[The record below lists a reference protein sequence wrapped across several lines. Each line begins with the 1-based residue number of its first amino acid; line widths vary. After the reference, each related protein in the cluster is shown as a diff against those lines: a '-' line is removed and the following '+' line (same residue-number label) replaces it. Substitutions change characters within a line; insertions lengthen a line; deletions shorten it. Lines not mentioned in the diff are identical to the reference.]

1 MYGSEATDDDAE
13 PEFLRSVPVWR
24 RLLFVLHV
32 SEPLGD
38 IQRPRAVSWSKC
50 AKERAQELRAGD
62 LDWISGTWR
71 LFEHCWEQNH
81 EYRTKSGSW
90 CWNKRGADP
99 LPHPKAQSRKASLGA
114 SLGLLQKCLVLTNVG
129 CFSSTQ
135 HLCSGLHAGQ
145 MPKALFPFLSPALKA
160 PVKEGLVS

>member
-1 MYGSEATDDDAE
+1 M
-13 PEFLRSVPVWR
+13 
-24 RLLFVLHV
+24 FVFHV

-62 LDWISGTWR
+62 LDWISGTSR

-90 CWNKRGADP
+90 CWNKKGANP

-114 SLGLLQKCLVLTNVG
+114 SRGLLQKCPVLTNVG

-135 HLCSGLHAGQ
+135 HLFWAACRADAQTPFSISLSSIEGTRKGGAGVLEICEDPLTTPESGSRISGARL
-145 MPKALFPFLSPALKA
+145 
-160 PVKEGLVS
+160 